1 MNNLYFYISKLFFP
15 LINFTNFFILLI
27 IFLFFVNFFY
37 KNKKIITLVKN
48 LIILIFII
56 GIFPIGNIG
65 LKLLESDYLTQS
77 KFAKIDNIIVLG
89 GPENIETSNL
99 IKKTDLKDSS
109 ERLISSVKL
118 ALDYPNAKIYYIG
131 GGGLIKKN
139 GHDEIDI
146 AKNFYEDVGFD
157 IRRINFFGEKR
168 NTLESIK
175 KISDLNISKQ
185 QNIIITSAYHMK
197 RSLIISKKF
206 DLNLIP
212 YGVDFRSLNSKSL
225 INNYQTF
232 MISKNLFKM
241 DLFVNEIIGII
252 VAKIFL

>member
-27 IFLFFVNFFY
+27 IFLFFLNLYF
-37 KNKKIITLVKN
+37 KNKKIITLIKN

-56 GIFPIGNIG
+56 GIFPIGNTG
-65 LKLLESDYLTQS
+65 LKFLESDFLTQS
-77 KFAKIDNIIVLG
+77 KFTKIDNIIVLA

-118 ALDYPNAKIYYIG
+118 ALDFPNAKIYYLG
-131 GGGLIKKN
+131 GGGLIKRN
-139 GHDEIDI
+139 GYDEIDI
-146 AKNFYEDVGFD
+146 AKNFYEDIGFD
-157 IRRINFFGEKR
+157 IKRINFFGEKR
-168 NTLESIK
+168 NTFESIK
-175 KISDLNISKQ
+175 KISDLDISKQ
-185 QNIIITSAYHMK
+185 QNVLITSAYHMK

-212 YGVDFRSLNSKSL
+212 YGVDFRSLGSKFL
-225 INNYQTF
+225 INDYQTF
-232 MISKNLFKM
+232 SVSRNFSKM
-241 DLFVNEIIGII
+241 DLFVNEMIGII
-252 VAKIFL
+252 ITKIFL